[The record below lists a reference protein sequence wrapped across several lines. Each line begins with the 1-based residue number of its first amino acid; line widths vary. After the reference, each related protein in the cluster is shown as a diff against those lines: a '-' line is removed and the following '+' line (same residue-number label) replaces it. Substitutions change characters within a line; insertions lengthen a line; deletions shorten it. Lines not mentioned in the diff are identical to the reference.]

1 MSGPSARTRVVVIGD
16 VIDDLLVSAIAPVVP
31 DSDTNARIER
41 TAGGGGANAAAWLA
55 DQGLT
60 VDFVGTVGR
69 DDVARH
75 TALLASVG
83 VTAHLRASDEPT
95 GTIVVIS
102 DGESRHMYTSRGA
115 NTSTVPADV
124 TDDLLDGAA
133 HLHFSGYSVFS
144 DTAEGEDWNDL
155 IDRAHFAG
163 ATVSVDPGSVAYL
176 ESYGT
181 FRFARAV
188 MGADVLLPNLDEG
201 LALGRADDA
210 LGAVET
216 LLGLFP
222 VVALTHGPGGAIV
235 GQSGGD
241 VLDVLSL
248 VPPDE
253 VVDTTGAGDAFTA
266 GFLAGWL
273 SGKGT
278 DQALAV
284 AAERGMAAAARA
296 VRELGARPR

>member
-1 MSGPSARTRVVVIGD
+1 MTSPALPGRVVVIGD
-16 VIDDLLVSAIAPVVP
+16 VIDDVLVRAIAPVVA
-31 DSDTNARIER
+31 DSDTDARIER
-41 TAGGGGANAAAWLA
+41 TAGGAGANAATWLA
-55 DQGLT
+55 DQGLA

-69 DDVARH
+69 DDLERH
-75 TALLASVG
+75 AGLLTAAG
-83 VTAHLRASDEPT
+83 VTPHLRGSDEPT
-95 GTIVVIS
+95 GTIVVLVE
-102 DGESRHMYTSRGA
+102 GGSRHMYTSRGA
-115 NTSTVPADV
+115 NLETIPADV
-124 TDDLLDGAA
+124 TDALLKGAS

-144 DTAEGEDWNDL
+144 EAADAEDWNDL
-155 IDRAHFAG
+155 IDRAHAAG

-176 ESYGT
+176 ESYGVI
-181 FRFARAV
+181 RFVRAV

-222 VVALTHGPGGAIV
+222 VVALTHGPSGAIV

-266 GFLAGWL
+266 GFLTGWL
-273 SGKGT
+273 TGKGT
-278 DQALAV
+278 DEALAV
-284 AAERGMAAAARA
+284 AADRGMTAAARA
-296 VRELGARPR
+296 VRSMGARPR